1 LLGVTG
7 PSAIQEGSASR
18 ERRARVIR
26 LNVLYVTAFGA
37 AAAMMTLIVFGV
49 RQLLPSHT
57 GIPPLVVGLLFVY
70 LAACDM
76 RLGPLRTP
84 GLWRQTCPAWRLR
97 FGIPLSTVFWGLDIG
112 TTLSTIK
119 MTSLYW
125 ASIIALIVASP
136 PRPELAVA
144 CFAAGYLLA
153 HLASGWRVARGV
165 SVDAAVTW
173 ANAQA
178 IRTRMTSGVV
188 LAAIGVLVFSQ
199 GVVSWHG

>member
-1 LLGVTG
+1 
-7 PSAIQEGSASR
+7 
-18 ERRARVIR
+18 
-26 LNVLYVTAFGA
+26 
-37 AAAMMTLIVFGV
+37 
-49 RQLLPSHT
+49 
-57 GIPPLVVGLLFVY
+57 
-70 LAACDM
+70 
-76 RLGPLRTP
+76 
-84 GLWRQTCPAWRLR
+84 
-97 FGIPLSTVFWGLDIG
+97 
-112 TTLSTIK
+112 
-119 MTSLYW
+119 
-125 ASIIALIVASP
+125 
-136 PRPELAVA
+136 VA

>member
-7 PSAIQEGSASR
+7 PNPRPEGRSR
-18 ERRARVIR
+18 ALR
-26 LNVLYVTAFGA
+26 LNIVYAAAFSTAAGAMTLTAFG
-37 AAAMMTLIVFGV
+37 I
-49 RQLLPSHT
+49 RHLLPDHI
-57 GIPPLVVGLLFVY
+57 GISPLVVGLLFVY

-84 GLWRQTCPAWRLR
+84 GIFRQTCPAWRLR
-97 FGIPLSTVFWGLDIG
+97 FGIPLSTAFWGLDIG

-125 ASIIALIVASP
+125 ASIVLLIEVSP
-136 PRPELAVA
+136 PRPELAIA

-153 HLASGWRVARGV
+153 HLVGVWRVARGV
-165 SVDAAVTW
+165 SLDAAVAW
-173 ANAQA
+173 ANAHVT
-178 IRTRMTSGVV
+178 RTRMTSGVV
-188 LAAIGVLVFSQ
+188 LAGVGVLVFVQ